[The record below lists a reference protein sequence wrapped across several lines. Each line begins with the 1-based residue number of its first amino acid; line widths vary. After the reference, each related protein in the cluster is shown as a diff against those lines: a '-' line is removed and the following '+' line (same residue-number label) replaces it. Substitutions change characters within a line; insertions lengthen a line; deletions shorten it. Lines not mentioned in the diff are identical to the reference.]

1 MPILMEAP
9 TIPHTPCFSFP
20 WKAEKYSMV
29 CAVSYV
35 NA

>member
-9 TIPHTPCFSFP
+9 TIPHTPCLLFRG
-20 WKAEKYSMV
+20 KRKKYSMV